1 MQIQVNSGNG
11 VSVDQD
17 LIGTAESIVRR
28 TLSRFEDR
36 LTRIEIHVND
46 LNSHKGG
53 AQDKR
58 CQIEARPA
66 GMDPVSASHDASDV
80 EAAMRAAAQ
89 KLERLLD
96 TTFGRLSEARRQPSP
111 IENS

>member
-1 MQIQVNSGNG
+1 MHIQVNSGNS
-11 VSVDQD
+11 VSVDQE
-17 LIGTAESIVRR
+17 LITAAEAAVRNNIG
-28 TLSRFEDR
+28 RFADR
-36 LTRIEIHVND
+36 ITRVEVHVND

-66 GMDPVSASHDASDV
+66 GLDPVSASHDAPDV
-80 EAAMRAAAQ
+80 EAALRGAAQ

-96 TTFGRLSEARRQPSP
+96 TVFGRLADSRR
-111 IENS
+111 

>member
-1 MQIQVNSGNG
+1 MQIQVNSGN
-11 VSVDQD
+11 SVAVDD
-17 LIGTAESIVRR
+17 ELIRTAESVARR
-28 TLSRFEDR
+28 NLGRFEER
-36 LTRIEIHVND
+36 LTRLEIHVSD

-66 GMDPVSASHDASDV
+66 GMDPLSASHDADTID
-80 EAAMRAAAQ
+80 AALRGAAQ

-96 TTFGRLSEARRQPSP
+96 TAFGRLADKRT
-111 IENS
+111 